1 MAAAAEML
9 ADLGVEPI
17 MADASRALHERL
29 AAEDP

>member
-17 MADASRALHERL
+17 MAAASQHLHERL
-29 AAEDP
+29 AAE